1 MWIYWT
7 VILISFFFY
16 PLCTI
21 YRRRKNNISVDCAVG
36 NEQIKAYFVIV
47 AAVMIIVIGLRENH
61 IGTDTISY
69 YNTYRSMANREFS
82 YLFEQSLDE
91 EGREKGFVFI
101 QILFNKLKISFTG
114 FNIIYAIFNIW
125 VITLFIY
132 KKSTIPWLSYFLYI
146 AFGMFVLDLTMMRQ
160 TTAMSIV
167 ILAVLYD
174 KNENIY
180 DFIKFAV
187 IVYAASLIHSSA
199 IICIPIWFVF
209 KIPYNKKTLIG
220 ALCIIALT
228 YIMKSFMV
236 NIVSQIAN
244 DISNKYENA
253 ALLMSEGNA
262 GMRQY
267 AMILVTIL
275 MGAYLKK
282 FINEPFNLKL
292 HYMLIIMLIVF
303 PAVQGGGAFM
313 RVYYYFYVFMIV
325 YVPNMI
331 NSIDRKKDRLIY
343 IITMGLYIVV
353 GTSMYVSSILG
364 NSYNMVPYK
373 FFWQ

>member
-21 YRRRKNNISVDCAVG
+21 YRRRKNNISVGRAVG

-82 YLFEQSLDE
+82 YLLEQSLDE

-125 VITLFIY
+125 VITMFIY

-187 IVYAASLIHSSA
+187 IVYVASLIHSSA

-209 KIPYNKKTLIG
+209 KIPYNKKTL
-220 ALCIIALT
+220 
-228 YIMKSFMV
+228 
-236 NIVSQIAN
+236 
-244 DISNKYENA
+244 DISPVMYYHRFKDSPVVKNE
-253 ALLMSEGNA
+253 
-262 GMRQY
+262 
-267 AMILVTIL
+267 VV
-275 MGAYLKK
+275 KK
-282 FINEPFNLKL
+282 C
-292 HYMLIIMLIVF
+292 
-303 PAVQGGGAFM
+303 
-313 RVYYYFYVFMIV
+313 R
-325 YVPNMI
+325 
-331 NSIDRKKDRLIY
+331 
-343 IITMGLYIVV
+343 T
-353 GTSMYVSSILG
+353 
-364 NSYNMVPYK
+364 
-373 FFWQ
+373 